1 MKILLIVLCV
11 SVVSACS
18 GSRVPAARGAMP
30 GEPEP
35 AVGNDGCSGAPY
47 ALPPKGTTEPETVPA
62 PKKNIVVTTGVHG
75 NEPSGYYIKDKLTEL
90 GFTTY
95 GPCNP
100 WGIENNNRHLE
111 DGRDLNRMFGRTD
124 CPEAEKIKEW
134 LGENN
139 PDFLLDLHE
148 DPDGSAPYLIQN
160 GPDDDIGRRIVDA
173 LKDEYDFDPAPK
185 FMMVTGEDG
194 LLKPE
199 LNVLRLMALAKI
211 YGLAY
216 YARATFDCTAI
227 VVECPGS
234 WDVEKRKAYHLA
246 VCTTAH
252 KLLMERWQ
260 KEAEGK

>member
-1 MKILLIVLCV
+1 M
-11 SVVSACS
+11 
-18 GSRVPAARGAMP
+18 PAD
-30 GEPEP
+30 PEP
-35 AVGNDGCSGAPY
+35 AAAGSDNGETPY
-47 ALPPKGTTEPETVPA
+47 ALPPKETPEPEPAPA
-62 PKKNIVVTTGVHG
+62 PKKNFVITTGVHG
-75 NEPSGYYIKDKLTEL
+75 NEPSGYYIKDQLAEL
-90 GFTTY
+90 GFNVY

-134 LGENN
+134 LNENK

-148 DPDGSAPYLIQN
+148 DPDGTAPYLIQH
-160 GPDDDIGRRIVDA
+160 GPDDDIGRKIIDA
-173 LKDEYDFDPAPK
+173 LKDDYDFDPAPK

-216 YARATFDCTAI
+216 YAWANFDCTAI

-246 VCTTAH
+246 VCKTA
-252 KLLMERWQ
+252 KRIFEEQ
-260 KEAEGK
+260 PEDSGD